1 MPTRPLL
8 VVPALFN
15 SEIYDDRLGFIWG
28 RLRQLYYGPPLA
40 TLEGVAGRPL
50 GILRGI
56 PLPFGMTYDL
66 IGAMETALI
75 EGGGYRLGETLHYF
89 VYDWRLRVLD
99 LGVELAAEIRRLAET
114 TGSDI
119 DVLGLS
125 NGGPVIHAAFAAD
138 RDLPVERV
146 VTSGGAHAGALET
159 LACLN
164 AGFQFAPLGRRVTP
178 EQFAACPGGLD
189 SIPPP
194 SAARFWPE
202 DQGFDLYDVE
212 TWRRLRLSVF
222 RRHPDDPTWIRAVAD
237 RLAGVRELYE
247 KLATAAAPRRLVCI
261 CGTGLPTQVRVVV
274 ENGRAVLPGEGRVD
288 KLPKEALESD
298 ADGTITVAAA
308 SDWRGSDPE
317 VVRIGVTRHR
327 DMIRTRPAFDAILT
341 ALR

>member
-1 MPTRPLL
+1 MPSRPLL
-8 VVPALFN
+8 VVPGLFS
-15 SEIYDDRLGFIWG
+15 SEIYDEKLGFIWG
-28 RLRQLYYGPPLA
+28 RLRQLYFGPPLA
-40 TLEGVAGRPL
+40 TLDGVRGRPL

-56 PLPFGMTYDL
+56 PLAFGLTYDL
-66 IGAMETALI
+66 LGALEGALVQ
-75 EGGGYRLGETLHYF
+75 GGGYRIGETLHYF

-99 LGVELAAEIRRLAET
+99 LGVELAAEIRRLAQAA
-114 TGSDI
+114 GGDI

-125 NGGPVIHAAFAAD
+125 NGGPVIRAAFAAD
-138 RDLPVERV
+138 RSLPVQRV

-164 AGFQFAPLGRRVTP
+164 AGFQFAPLGRRVPP

-194 SAARFWPE
+194 AAALFWPE
-202 DQGFDLYDVE
+202 DKGLDLYDVE

-222 RRHPDDPTWIRAVAD
+222 RRHPDDPTWTRVLAD
-237 RLAGVRELYE
+237 RLAGVRKLYE
-247 KLATAAAPRRLVCI
+247 TLAGAAAPRRLICI

-274 ENGRAVLPGEGRVD
+274 QNGHAVLPGEGRMT
-288 KLPKEALESD
+288 KLPKEALD
-298 ADGTITVAAA
+298 PDGDGAITVPAA

-317 VVRIGVTRHR
+317 VVRIRVTRHR
-327 DMIRTRPAFDAILT
+327 DMVRTRPAFDAILT